1 MGIRLYPNTTD
12 VALLEQLAGVPAGT
26 MQQLHLWEE
35 MQELYRQKYSLGLY
49 DDNGPEGVDVGYAF
63 HCIVNGS
70 DIQKLE
76 DFLLFGWGKFYALIP
91 AGHEEEFGSLPNG
104 PEAIRLLQAA
114 TNFSG
119 NAAEVSAL
127 AGGVHWG

>member
-12 VALLEQLAGVPAGT
+12 AAALEQLAGVPRGT
-26 MQQLHLWEE
+26 MQQLDLWKE
-35 MQELYRQKYSLGLY
+35 MQELYRQKYGLGLY
-49 DDNGPEGVDVGYAF
+49 DDEGPKGVDVGYAF

-76 DFLLFGWGKFYALIP
+76 DFLLFGWGKFDCPVP
-91 AGHEEEFGSLPNG
+91 AGHEEETGCLPSG
-104 PEAIRLLQAA
+104 PEAAALLR
-114 TNFSG
+114 TTRFEG
-119 NAAEVSAL
+119 NARETVEL